1 MDKDN
6 ILRSIRE
13 SMCKYSDKESF
24 IIGGDSYSYQDL
36 SNQVARISCVLNGNK
51 QCVGIIEN
59 DDIYTYASILAVL
72 FTGNTYVIL
81 NPHNPNSRNKKIVE
95 STSIKTILTSI
106 NIDEYTGVFGDICIS
121 SINLKE
127 PESDYEIPLFEAD
140 KDDNA
145 YIIFTSGSTGE
156 PKGVPITYGNLNS
169 FYCAYKELGF
179 NLDSTDRMLQMF
191 DLAFDVSVVSTLY
204 PLAIGAS
211 VYTVPLDAVKYTAV
225 YELLE
230 DEELTFA
237 AIPPS
242 ILSILKPYFSEIDLP
257 KLKYLILTAE
267 ASHVDIVK
275 EFYPSIPNAEV
286 VNLYGPSEA
295 TIYCTSYFATGRDIK
310 NYNGMLSIGKAFSGI
325 DFLILKEDDSV
336 ADVSEKGE
344 FCISGS
350 QVMHGYWKNI
360 EKTQEVFI
368 QKDGKKY
375 YRTGD
380 VCYIDSEGDIMY
392 CGRKDHQVQINGFR
406 VELSEIEHYAKQIH
420 KNGASV
426 VIPKENS
433 LGNLVLHLFLEN
445 YSEGKEKIHEYLKEH
460 LNPYMCPKEIHIL
473 DSFPLNNSG
482 KIDRKILKASIK

>member
-1 MDKDN
+1 MDKSN

-13 SMCKYSDKESF
+13 SMCKYSEKESF
-24 IIGGDSYSYQDL
+24 IISGDSYSYSDL
-36 SNQVARISCVLNGNK
+36 SNQVAKISCVLKGNK

-72 FTGNTYVIL
+72 FSGNTYVIL

-95 STSIKTILTSI
+95 STSINTILSSI
-106 NIDEYTGVFGDICIS
+106 NIEKYTNLFGNICVS
-121 SINLKE
+121 TSDLECVESNKE
-127 PESDYEIPLFEAD
+127 VSYFEAD
-140 KDDNA
+140 ENDNA

-179 NLDSTDRMLQMF
+179 ELDSSDRMLQMF
-191 DLAFDVSVVSTLY
+191 DLAFDVSVVSTLF
-204 PLAIGAS
+204 PLSIGAS
-211 VYTVPLDAVKYTAV
+211 VYTVPLDAVKYTYV

-230 DEELTFA
+230 DAELTFA

-267 ASHVDIVK
+267 ASHVDLVK
-275 EFYPSIPNAEV
+275 EFYPSIPNAEI

-295 TIYCTSYFATGRDIK
+295 TIYCTSYFARGREIK

-325 DFLILKEDDSV
+325 DFLILREDDSI
-336 ADVSEKGE
+336 ADISEKGE
-344 FCISGS
+344 FCISGN
-350 QVMHGYWKNI
+350 QVMNGYWKNL
-360 EKTQEVFI
+360 EKTQEVFVH
-368 QKDGKKY
+368 KDGKKY

-380 VCYIDSEGDIMY
+380 VCYIDSDEDIMY

-445 YSEGKEKIHEYLKEH
+445 YTGSEDKIHEYLKEN
-460 LNPYMCPKEIHIL
+460 LNPYMCPKDIHIL
-473 DSFPLNNSG
+473 ESFPLNNSG
-482 KIDRKILKASIK
+482 KIDRKLLKESIK